1 MTNRTGHEVISL
13 ERRNALKA
21 GGGVG
26 LLALFGA
33 FGLLKSDVAMA
44 EWNKAAFSSK
54 AMDEALNAM
63 GAAGA
68 EVNATLIQLTV
79 PEIAENGAIV
89 PVTVASTLQNVE
101 QISIFVDKN
110 PNVMAASFTIPQGT
124 EGLVTTRVKM
134 GQTANVVALVK
145 ADGKFYRTA
154 KEVKVTAGGC
164 GG

>member
-1 MTNRTGHEVISL
+1 MNKEIDLDRRKALKTSGGISL
-13 ERRNALKA
+13 
-21 GGGVG
+21 
-26 LLALFGA
+26 LAVFGA
-33 FGLLKSDVAMA
+33 FGLLKSGNVYA

-54 AMDEALNAM
+54 AMDEAFAAL
-63 GAAGA
+63 GASVT
-68 EVNATLIQLTV
+68 EVNATAIQLSV

-89 PVTVASTLQNVE
+89 PVTVATTLSNVQ

-110 PNVMAASFTIPQGT
+110 PNVMAASFVIPAGT

>member
-1 MTNRTGHEVISL
+1 MINM

-21 GGGVG
+21 GGGFG
-26 LLALFGA
+26 LFALFGA
-33 FGLLKSDVAMA
+33 FGLLKSGVAFA
-44 EWNKAAFSSK
+44 AWNKPAFSAK
-54 AMDEALNAM
+54 TMDDALGAM
-63 GAAGA
+63 GAATT
-68 EVNATLIQLTV
+68 EINATLIQLTV

-89 PVTVASTLQNVE
+89 PVTVSSTLPKVE

-110 PNVMAASFTIPQGT
+110 PNVMAANFVFPEGT
-124 EGLVTTRVKM
+124 ESMVTTRVKM